1 MLGFV
6 SRFGAAK
13 GMVVVPNFVG
23 LSNATANSQLTS
35 AGLVINPL
43 SGEIP
48 TSNSAQ
54 NGIILNQLPAAGT
67 LVNYETLITINR
79 GKFIEDT
86 VTVSPCQAYTTPT
99 NDPDYC
105 SGTVYV
111 YGSTRTKNRKTVT
124 TTNNVT
130 GAVSTSYEYSC
141 ADTIVDRGSA
151 YIDGQ
156 CGHVVPPSSCTPTQ
170 TITETVCTAAYSIG
184 SSGTFTRTTS
194 GTDSGCNPYS
204 SSVSVKCWQAV
215 CGSYGSWSI
224 SPTNSKLERRTRTCQ
239 RTDGTTYPDT
249 QTRCRITYSTTYGT
263 CRNSKKLETTVATD
277 LCTGVKT
284 TTSTYIPCNIL

>member
-13 GMVVVPNFVG
+13 GMVAVPNFVG

-35 AGLVINPL
+35 AGLIRNSL
-43 SGEIP
+43 SAEIP
-48 TSNSAQ
+48 TNNSGQ
-54 NGIILNQLPAAGT
+54 NEIILNQLPAAGT
-67 LVNYETLITINR
+67 LVDYETLITINR
-79 GKFIEDT
+79 GKFVADT
-86 VTVSPCQAYTTPT
+86 ITVSPCQAYTTPT

-130 GAVSTSYEYSC
+130 GVVSTSYEYSC
-141 ADTIVDRGSA
+141 ADTVLDRGSA
-151 YIDGQ
+151 YVDGQ
-156 CGHVVPPSSCTPTQ
+156 CGHVVPPATCTYTN
-170 TITETVCTAAYSIG
+170 TITETACNAAYSVG
-184 SSGTFTRTTS
+184 SSGTFTRTSS
-194 GTDSGCNPYS
+194 GTNTDCNPYS
-204 SSVSVKCWQAV
+204 SSESVRCWQAV
-215 CGSYGSWSI
+215 CGSYGSWTI
-224 SPTNSKLERRTRTCQ
+224 NPINSKQERRTRTCQ

-263 CRNSKKLETTVATD
+263 CRNLRKLETTVATD
-277 LCTGVKT
+277 LCTGIKT
-284 TTSTYIPCNIL
+284 TTTASIPCNIL